1 MFHLEMKHWRIN
13 LISRARLLLGTE
25 SFRGHHKRR
34 LPGFVRHVR
43 SFHFPKPV
51 SRFLYREADSTKKEA
66 TRLTTG
72 YWHGSML
79 PVPWQ
84 TSAFDF
90 CIGGQVA
97 AEASATGY
105 FRFFTFPSDLHSKL
119 FHDRKLDNKSER
131 KGKRF
136 FVSVK
141 RIESLMINSWKKI
154 SIIFSF
160 FFLKTINVEV
170 AEVEVLLSTCDDW
183 SNRIQ
188 CESFVI
194 NWVISTK
201 KIRKHGKC

>member
-1 MFHLEMKHWRIN
+1 MRIQNDNGIILKTTIIENIPSGMKHEG
-13 LISRARLLLGTE
+13 LIQFHDHDFYSPRNRSVDTISIDFRD
-25 SFRGHHKRR
+25 SFE
-34 LPGFVRHVR
+34 
-43 SFHFPKPV
+43 FPLSKASV

-119 FHDRKLDNKSER
+119 FHDRKFDNKSER
-131 KGKRF
+131 K
-136 FVSVK
+136 
-141 RIESLMINSWKKI
+141 END
-154 SIIFSF
+154 FS
-160 FFLKTINVEV
+160 
-170 AEVEVLLSTCDDW
+170 
-183 SNRIQ
+183 
-188 CESFVI
+188 
-194 NWVISTK
+194 
-201 KIRKHGKC
+201 